1 MIGQNNS
8 TTTAIKARPIALLK
22 RPTLVGAYA
31 MSTST
36 TNGYYSLTS
45 TVLAT
50 LDADHGF
57 SVAGSTIGEASF
69 YIYNVTQGTTQK
81 ISLPLRLFV
90 ALGTSV
96 FFSTGSAELYSTR
109 WDSLGLTMP
118 NSGDTV
124 TIRCMIHLKGY
135 MATGGYKQTFVAV

>member
-1 MIGQNNS
+1 
-8 TTTAIKARPIALLK
+8 RPIALLK

-31 MSTST
+31 MSLST

-45 TVLAT
+45 TVLAS
-50 LDADHGF
+50 LDADHGLTTP
-57 SVAGSTIGEASF
+57 GSTIGEASF

-90 ALGTSV
+90 ALGTDV
-96 FFSTGSAELYSTR
+96 FFSTGPSELYATR
-109 WDSLGLTMP
+109 WDNLGLTMP